1 MNLTLQDNSSKLVLW
16 VVILRKTPN
25 NKTML
30 LSEMVKVLIILRA
43 VFITPTNL
51 CKVLIIL
58 RAVFITPTNLCNSP
72 QQPSGASL
80 WLRAPMPTLVSVIV
94 IQMAVHQATTPARTQ
109 ANSAVPSIRAQ
120 ASLILQPTIPA
131 RTRTQANSAILYSSR
146 WLRATTLARV
156 NSAILS
162 SRCLQAT
169 ISIRARW
176 ITSLVKVN
184 EL

>member
-16 VVILRKTPN
+16 VVILRQTPN

-30 LSEMVKVLIILRA
+30 HSEMVKVLIILRA
-43 VFITPTNL
+43 VFITP
-51 CKVLIIL
+51 
-58 RAVFITPTNLCNSP
+58 ANLCNNP
-72 QQPSGASL
+72 HKTSGASL

-109 ANSAVPSIRAQ
+109 ANSAIPSIRAQ
-120 ASLILQPTIPA
+120 TNLILQATTPA

-162 SRCLQAT
+162 SRCLRAT

-184 EL
+184 ELYSLF